1 MERSTDMITIRQA
14 QAADAAAVS
23 PLFDAYRQFYGKP
36 ADPDLAARFIR
47 ERLDNGESTIFV
59 AENDAGEA
67 VGFVQLYPSFS
78 SVSAARV
85 YVLNDLF
92 IAPQAR
98 RGAVARRLMDAAA
111 AYAREHGAIRLS
123 LSTGMSNLAAQAL
136 YESEGW
142 VRDEQYFHYSLA
154 L

>member
-1 MERSTDMITIRQA
+1 MISIRQA
-14 QAADAAAVS
+14 QPADAASVA

-36 ADPDLAARFIR
+36 ADPDLAMRFVS
-47 ERLDNGESTIFV
+47 ERLANGESTVFV
-59 AENDAGEA
+59 AQNGDGEA
-67 VGFVQLYPSFS
+67 VGFVQLYPTFS

-111 AYAREHGAIRLS
+111 AFARGQGAIRLS
-123 LSTGMSNLAAQAL
+123 LSTGITNLAAQSL

-142 VRDEQYFHYSLA
+142 VRDEQYFHYSLG

>member
-1 MERSTDMITIRQA
+1 MITIRQA
-14 QAADAAAVS
+14 QAADAATVA
-23 PLFDAYRQFYGKP
+23 PLFDAYRQFYGKSS
-36 ADPDLAARFIR
+36 DPDLALRFIG
-47 ERLDNGESTIFV
+47 ERLANGESTVFM
-59 AENDAGEA
+59 AESEDGAA
-67 VGFVQLYPSFS
+67 VGFVQLYPTFS

-98 RGAVARRLMDAAA
+98 RGAVARRLMQAAA
-111 AYAREHGAIRLS
+111 DYARAQGAIRLS
-123 LSTGMSNLAAQAL
+123 LSTGTTNLAAQAL

-142 VRDEQYFHYSLA
+142 VRDEQYFHYSLG

>member
-1 MERSTDMITIRQA
+1 MITIRQA
-14 QAADAAAVS
+14 QSCDTATIA

-36 ADPDLAARFIR
+36 ADPGLAARFLR
-47 ERLDNGESTIFV
+47 ERLENGESTVFV
-59 AENDAGEA
+59 AEDNAGEA

-78 SVSAARV
+78 SVSAARI

-98 RGAVARRLMDAAA
+98 RGALARRLMDAAA
-111 AYAREHGAIRLS
+111 AYARGQGAIRLS
-123 LSTGMSNLAAQAL
+123 LSTGTSNLAAQSL
-136 YESEGW
+136 YESGGW

>member
-1 MERSTDMITIRQA
+1 MTTIRQA
-14 QAADAAAVS
+14 TAADSAAVA

-36 ADPDLAARFIR
+36 ADLELASRFIG
-47 ERLDNGESTIFV
+47 ERLADGESTVFL
-59 AENDAGEA
+59 AEDAEGEA
-67 VGFVQLYPSFS
+67 VGFVQLYPTFS

-92 IAPQAR
+92 IAPEAR
-98 RGAVARRLMDAAA
+98 RGSVARRLMEAAA
-111 AYAREHGAIRLS
+111 NYARAQGAIRLS
-123 LSTGMSNLAAQAL
+123 LSTGQANAAAQAL

-142 VRDEQYFHYSLA
+142 VRDQTYYHYSLT